1 MKKVYRFVLL
11 FIIITFP
18 VKVMGYCTTEEK
30 MRYSTLSANITTS
43 YEYVESNDSVSFNIT
58 IHNVHRDLVI
68 LDKQTGLR
76 YSSKQNDLN
85 NFIIR
90 NLKDGTNYIFEV
102 YADNMDCSHVLYN
115 TLYVSL
121 PKYNKYYKDPVCN
134 GASDYLY
141 CQKWV
146 ETGSL
151 TYDGFVTL
159 VNDYKKGE
167 QSEEIVSTEEENSWI
182 YAIMDFWAKY
192 YLLISGGVLLLCVP
206 IIIIKN
212 KRDNFDF

>member
-1 MKKVYRFVLL
+1 MKKVYIFVLL

-90 NLKDGTNYIFEV
+90 NLKDGTNYVFEV
-102 YADNMDCSHVLYN
+102 YADNRDCSYVLYN
-115 TLYVSL
+115 TLYVSV
-121 PKYNKYYKDPVCN
+121 PKHNKYYKDPVCN
-134 GASDYLY
+134 DASDYLY

-151 TYDGFVTL
+151 TYDEFVTL

-167 QSEEIVSTEEENSWI
+167 QSEEIVPTEEEKSWI
-182 YAIMDFWAKY
+182 YVIMDFWAKY
-192 YLLISGGVLLLCVP
+192 YLLISGGVILLCVP